1 MYNNHSVEE
10 GVYSALDSA
19 LLSGSNP
26 AQTFLTC
33 LMQVGVKNSTGSVL
47 VLGESAKI
55 FSLWEWSEVHLYF
68 ILQHTHNM
76 RFILPPPSMFLYL
89 SNLHGNMGPHYTR

>member
-26 AQTFLTC
+26 AQTLSH
-33 LMQVGVKNSTGSVL
+33 LLDASVAVGVKNSAGSVL
-47 VLGESAKI
+47 VLGESVKM
-55 FSLWEWSEVHLYF
+55 FSL
-68 ILQHTHNM
+68 
-76 RFILPPPSMFLYL
+76 
-89 SNLHGNMGPHYTR
+89 

>member
-1 MYNNHSVEE
+1 
-10 GVYSALDSA
+10 
-19 LLSGSNP
+19 
-26 AQTFLTC
+26 
-33 LMQVGVKNSTGSVL
+33 MQVGVKNSTGSVL